1 MYQQTTNFLCYFSYD
16 YYGDFIIRLLLRW
29 LVESWSC
36 CPWRINEILNLN
48 GPLGRSS
55 HLSNVFL
62 SIVQQEFL
70 ENWRY
75 LFRMQSRR
83 NSVAFKSVTAPDW
96 HWIRRV
102 DSIWSDYTLIAI
114 YSQKPYFR
122 FPTFI
127 FPIPYLQIFLIKH
140 FVRIF
145 LDPWKTKRNG
155 QKQKTKIKA
164 NDKSIWWITIIVLYL
179 VSIGCIFWFNQSN
192 ISQFT
197 QSKLN
202 NVLLNWSIGISGGR
216 AINPVTIKEGE

>member
-75 LFRMQSRR
+75 LFRLQSRR

-164 NDKSIWWITIIVLYL
+164 NDKSIWW
-179 VSIGCIFWFNQSN
+179 NQSSYYICSRLVVFSDSTN
-192 ISQFT
+192 LI
-197 QSKLN
+197 LVN
-202 NVLLNWSIGISGGR
+202 LLNQNWIMYYWTEVLEFPAVALSIL
-216 AINPVTIKEGE
+216 